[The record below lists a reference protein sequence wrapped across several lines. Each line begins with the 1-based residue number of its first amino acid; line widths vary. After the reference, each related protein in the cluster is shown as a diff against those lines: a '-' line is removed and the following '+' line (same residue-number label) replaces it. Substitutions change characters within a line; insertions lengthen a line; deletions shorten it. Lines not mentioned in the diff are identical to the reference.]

1 MNGGTLNF
9 WPLYWLYLR
18 EFELL
23 VARLL
28 KKRGLGVSSCF
39 IRLGVRVQ
47 GSFSR
52 LGFGGLTS
60 GLEFRGLGFKS
71 VAAGQLQKG

>member
-1 MNGGTLNF
+1 M
-9 WPLYWLYLR
+9 
-18 EFELL
+18 
-23 VARLL
+23 ARLL

-47 GSFSR
+47 GSFSG
-52 LGFGGLTS
+52 LGFLGLTS

-71 VAAGQLQKG
+71 VAAGQLQKGLSPGLAEGEGLGRHRGLIMV